1 MSHESMDAK
10 GSALA
15 IFLCLIFG
23 SNAVAIKVSLV
34 GIPPCA
40 SAAIRF
46 MIASV
51 IIYSYARFKKIDL
64 TLSARDWGHVALMG
78 ILFGAQ
84 FTILY
89 LGIYFT
95 TVSHAAILM
104 NTQPFFVAISA
115 HFFLTDDR
123 LNTRK
128 ILGIAAAFVGVIVM
142 FYQGKHGATKSILGD
157 LLVLIAAISWAGQ
170 TIYIKRWLDDWD
182 PIPLVMHPM
191 VIGVTTLAV
200 AHFFFEKNFV
210 LYLDRDIV
218 ISILYQSLFVA
229 GFGYLA
235 WTNLLLR
242 YRASSLSAFIF
253 LMPVSG
259 VLLGTIFMGDPVTT
273 RLIVGLFCITGGIL
287 LVNIKQ
293 KEAFVVPD

>member
-1 MSHESMDAK
+1 MDAK

-46 MIASV
+46 MIAAL
-51 IIYSYARFKKIDL
+51 IIYLYARFKKIDL
-64 TLSARDWGHVALMG
+64 TLSAKDWGHVLLLG
-78 ILFGAQ
+78 ILFGVQ

-95 TVSHAAILM
+95 TVSHASILL

-115 HFFLTDDR
+115 HFFLSDDR

-128 ILGIAAAFVGVIVM
+128 ISGIAVAFVGVMVL
-142 FYQGKHGATKSILGD
+142 FYQGKYGTSKSIFGD

-170 TIYIKRWLDDWD
+170 TIYIKRWLNDWD
-182 PIPLVMHPM
+182 TIPLVMHPM
-191 VIGVTTLAV
+191 VIGVSTLAV

-210 LYLDRDIV
+210 LFLDRDIV

-235 WTNLLLR
+235 WTNLLLK

-273 RLIVGLFCITGGIL
+273 RLIIGLLCIVSGIL
-287 LVNIKQ
+287 LVNIKT

>member
-1 MSHESMDAK
+1 MDAK

-23 SNAVAIKVSLV
+23 SNAVAIKVSLL

-46 MIASV
+46 MIATF
-51 IIYSYARFKKIDL
+51 IIYSYAKFKKVDL
-64 TLSARDWGHVALMG
+64 TLSAKDWGHVALMG
-78 ILFGAQ
+78 ILFGVQ

-115 HFFLTDDR
+115 HFFLFDDR

-128 ILGIAAAFVGVIVM
+128 ISGIAIAFIGVLVL
-142 FYQGKHGATKSILGD
+142 FYQGKYGTSKSIFGD
-157 LLVLIAAISWAGQ
+157 LLVMIAAISWAGQ

-191 VIGVTTLAV
+191 VIGVSTLAV
-200 AHFFFEKNFV
+200 AHFFFEKNIILF
-210 LYLDRDIV
+210 LNRDIV

-235 WTNLLLR
+235 WTNLLLK

-259 VLLGTIFMGDPVTT
+259 VFLGTIFMGDPVTP
-273 RLIVGLFCITGGIL
+273 RLIIGLICIAGGIL

>member
-1 MSHESMDAK
+1 MDTK

-46 MIASV
+46 MIATL
-51 IIYSYARFKKIDL
+51 IIYLYARFKKFDL
-64 TLSARDWGHVALMG
+64 TLSAKDWGHVLLLG
-78 ILFGAQ
+78 ILFGVQ

-95 TVSHAAILM
+95 TVSHASILM

-115 HFFLTDDR
+115 HFLLPEDR
-123 LNTRK
+123 LNKRK
-128 ILGIAAAFVGVIVM
+128 ISGIAVAFVGVLVM
-142 FYQGKHGATKSILGD
+142 FYQGKLGGSKSIFGD

-182 PIPLVMHPM
+182 TIPLVMHPM
-191 VIGVTTLAV
+191 VIGVSTLAV

-210 LYLDRDIV
+210 IYLDRDIV

-235 WTNLLLR
+235 WTNLLLK

-273 RLIVGLFCITGGIL
+273 RLIVGLFCIAGGIL
-287 LVNIKQ
+287 LVNIQ
-293 KEAFVVPD
+293 PKEAFVVPD